1 MGFDET
7 FQRLWHWY
15 FCYCEAG
22 FLERTV
28 GLLQMVLAGPHAG
41 SGILDPRREE
51 RP

>member
-7 FQRLWHWY
+7 FRRLWRWY

-28 GLLQMVLAGPHAG
+28 GLLQLVLAGPRAG
-41 SGILDPRREE
+41 SGVTDPSRTAT
-51 RP
+51 P